1 MKPKALMLLAVAIGC
16 GLVAMLGVQQAM
28 QGSQK
33 EVVIETRSVLTALK
47 DIRPGEPLTEEN
59 IVMKDLPVTALL
71 TYGEDLVF
79 KPEEYQERA
88 LMVSA
93 TQGEPIRKSKIGDKG
108 SFSASHQIPKG
119 MRINTFPVTDSQTH
133 SGMLKPGDRVDL
145 KVTFNGRKGMELR
158 TLLEYVEVFAC
169 EDKTVKSEDLKGQ
182 QQRARFVTLLVT
194 PEQDGYIEI
203 AKIKGQ
209 LSLSLRNPEDDELV
223 NANGLDHNALDE
235 LKHAIS
241 KGDAPDY
248 YDRESEEDEPIN
260 RSPEVSSSVQA
271 EPAPV
276 ADPLAAAPTTD
287 PNAGNVQGFLQT
299 GPAATPVAVVPDVK
313 KWKMTVYAGNDPV
326 SVELD
331 DLPAKKLDEDLGLK
345 ATKDLPIDLDKL
357 LPTDPDAKVDD
368 NGLPVDANGN
378 PTLNVDEKDAGPD
391 SNDLQVEVDDIP
403 LDEKAAPKTEGIPD
417 LLKKLWPTDSK

>member
-1 MKPKALMLLAVAIGC
+1 MKPKALMLLAIAIGC

-59 IVMKDLPVTALL
+59 VGMQEFPVTALL
-71 TYGEDLVF
+71 TFGEDLLV
-79 KPEEYQERA
+79 KPEDYKERA
-88 LMVSA
+88 LTISA
-93 TQGEPIRKSKIGDKG
+93 VKGDLIRKSKLGDKG

-145 KVTFNGRKGMELR
+145 KVTFSGRKGMELR

-169 EDKTVKSEDLKGQ
+169 EDKTVKSEDNKGQ

-209 LSLSLRNPEDDELV
+209 LSLSLRNPDDDELV
-223 NANGLDHNALDE
+223 NANGLDANALDE

-241 KGDAPDY
+241 KGDVPDY
-248 YDRESEEDEPIN
+248 ERFSEEDESDH
-260 RSPEVSSSVQA
+260 RDQE
-271 EPAPV
+271 
-276 ADPLAAAPTTD
+276 AAAPAESVTTD
-287 PNAGNVQGFLQT
+287 SATAPPDADPSGNVQGFLQQ
-299 GPAATPVAVVPDVK
+299 GPAAAPVAVVPDVK
-313 KWKMTVYAGNDPV
+313 KWKMTVYSGNDPV

-331 DLPAKKLDEDLGLK
+331 DLPAKKVDEDLGLK
-345 ATKDLPIDLDKL
+345 AIQELPLDVDKL
-357 LPTDPDAKVDD
+357 LPKDPNTKVDE
-368 NGLPVDANGN
+368 NGFPVDASGK
-378 PTLNVDEKDAGPD
+378 PTMNVDIKDAAPD
-391 SNDLQVEVDDIP
+391 TNDLTVEVDDIP
-403 LDEKAAPKTEGIPD
+403 LDEKAAPPVEGVPE
-417 LLKKLWPTDSK
+417 LLKKLWPTGK

>member
-33 EVVIETRSVLTALK
+33 EVVIETRSILVALK

-59 IVMKDLPVTALL
+59 VVMKELPVPALL
-71 TYGEDLVF
+71 TYGEDLVAN
-79 KPEEYQERA
+79 PEDYLERA
-88 LMVSA
+88 LMISA
-93 TQGEPIRKSKIGDKG
+93 VAGDPIRKSKLGEKG
-108 SFSASHQIPKG
+108 AFSASHQIPKG

-145 KVTFNGRKGMELR
+145 KVTFNGRRGMELR

-169 EDKTVKSEDLKGQ
+169 EDKTVKSEDNKNQ

-223 NANGLDHNALDE
+223 NANGLDANALDE

-241 KGDAPDY
+241 KGDVPDY
-248 YDRESEEDEPIN
+248 DRYSDEDESNHRNQESAAPLAD
-260 RSPEVSSSVQA
+260 VSA
-271 EPAPV
+271 T
-276 ADPLAAAPTTD
+276 DPLGSAPPVD
-287 PNAGNVQGFLQT
+287 PAGAGVQGFLQQ
-299 GPAATPVAVVPDVK
+299 GPAAAPVAVVPEVK
-313 KWKMTVYAGNDPV
+313 KWKMTVYTGNDPV

-331 DLPAKKLDEDLGLK
+331 DAPAKKVDKDLGLK
-345 ATKDLPIDLDKL
+345 GVKDLPINVDKL
-357 LPTDPDAKVDD
+357 LPTDPKAKLDD
-368 NGLPVDANGN
+368 NGLPVDAHGN
-378 PTLNVDEKDAGPD
+378 PTLNVDVKDAGPD

-403 LDEKAAPKTEGIPD
+403 LDEKAAPQAQGIPD
-417 LLKKLWPTDSK
+417 LLKKLWSSDKN